1 MKDKNH
7 KMAFQFLKQKPN
19 PRLCLYTPTSNNC
32 QPFES
37 LQESKK
43 LIQTLGVFNLKH
55 SLIRLVYM
63 ANFNT
68 KLRNSE
74 LYSTLGLLDKLPLEE
89 EESEKPPQ
97 VVLLIAY
104 VLEKNIQKNDKLL
117 KKSKTKDG
125 VTIFHGSKAP
135 TLNIR
140 QYIER
145 VFKYSKCSPSCFV
158 VAYIYMDK
166 FIRATTCYLTSLNA
180 HRLFIASVMVATKF
194 IEDV

>member
-1 MKDKNH
+1 
-7 KMAFQFLKQKPN
+7 
-19 PRLCLYTPTSNNC
+19 
-32 QPFES
+32 
-37 LQESKK
+37 
-43 LIQTLGVFNLKH
+43 
-55 SLIRLVYM
+55 M